1 MELKD
6 RLYQQ
11 ARLIAATSLAPDSDT
26 REQVSQGVEAVKN
39 QVQPVVQPIV
49 QDLQQMQQQ
58 LPSPSQATSALRQAE
73 LNKLMGMTPT
83 Q

>member
-26 REQVSQGVEAVKN
+26 REQVSQGVEAVKS
-39 QVQPVVQPIV
+39 QAQPVIQQMQPVVQQI
-49 QDLQQMQQQ
+49 QQQ
-58 LPSPSQATSALRQAE
+58 LPNASQATSALRQAE
-73 LNKLMGMTPT
+73 LNKLLGVTPT